1 MSIMQMSRKIYFSNS
16 GDKIA
21 SFVVHIISALGLL
34 VIIFIL
40 WFLFNEGI
48 PVLKSVTIGEIFGSS
63 DWYPAEEPPALG
75 MFALITGTLIITL
88 LSSLIAL
95 PVSYLFA
102 IFTAEIAPL
111 WLRNILKPLLELLG
125 FIPSI
130 VLGFLG
136 MIAVAPWMQEY
147 FGILTGLNMLNAS
160 LFLGLM
166 ILPIVGS
173 LVEEALSSIPKDLR
187 HASSALGATKWET
200 ISKVVFPAALPGI
213 LSASLL
219 GIMRS
224 MGETMIVLMVAGGAA
239 IIPES
244 IFDPLRPLT
253 STIASEMG
261 ETPVGSAHY
270 HALFFA
276 GLILFLITLAL
287 NMLSAWIESKWRITP

>member
-1 MSIMQMSRKIYFSNS
+1 MIDSRNFSFANS

-21 SFVVHIISALGLL
+21 SMVVHGVSALGLI
-34 VIIFIL
+34 VMVFIL
-40 WFLFNEGI
+40 WFLFAEGI
-48 PVLKSVTIGEIFGSS
+48 PVLKSVTIGDIFRSS

-75 MFALITGTLIITL
+75 MFAIISGTLIVTL

-102 IFTAEIAPL
+102 IFTAEIAPS
-111 WLRNILKPLLELLG
+111 WLRNILKPMLELLG
-125 FIPSI
+125 FLPSI

-136 MIAVAPWMQEY
+136 MVVVAPWMQGSFE
-147 FGILTGLNMLNAS
+147 ILTGLNLLNAS
-160 LFLGLM
+160 IFLGIM

-173 LVEEALSSIPKDLR
+173 LVEEALSSIPEELR
-187 HASSALGATKWET
+187 YASFALGATKWET

-224 MGETMIVLMVAGGAA
+224 MGETMVVLMVAGGAA
-239 IIPES
+239 IIPDS
-244 IFDPLRPLT
+244 IFDPIRPLT
-253 STIASEMG
+253 STIAAEMG

-276 GLILFLITLAL
+276 GLLLFLITLAL
-287 NMLSAWIESKWRITP
+287 NMLSAWIESKGKIAQQ

>member
-1 MSIMQMSRKIYFSNS
+1 MNKFRKKILVNS

-21 SFVVHIISALGLL
+21 SFVVHGVSALGLI
-34 VIIFIL
+34 VMVFIL
-40 WFLFNEGI
+40 WFLFAEGI
-48 PVLKSVTIGEIFGSS
+48 PVLKSVTLGEIFRSS

-75 MFALITGTLIITL
+75 MFSIIAGTLIITL

-102 IFTAEIAPL
+102 IFTAEIAPS
-111 WLRNILKPLLELLG
+111 WLRNILKPMLELLG
-125 FIPSI
+125 FFPSI

-136 MIAVAPWMQEY
+136 MVVVAPWMQLNFE
-147 FGILTGLNMLNAS
+147 ILTGLNLLNAS
-160 LFLGLM
+160 IFLGIM

-173 LVEEALSSIPKDLR
+173 LVEEALSSIPEDLR
-187 HASSALGATKWET
+187 HASFALGATKWET

-224 MGETMIVLMVAGGAA
+224 MGETMVVLMVAGGAA
-239 IIPES
+239 IIPDS
-244 IFDPLRPLT
+244 IFDPIRPLT
-253 STIASEMG
+253 STIAAEMG

-276 GLILFLITLAL
+276 GLLLFLITLAL
-287 NMLSAWIESKWRITP
+287 NMLSAWIESKGKIAQQ

>member
-1 MSIMQMSRKIYFSNS
+1 MINSRKFFFANS

-21 SFVVHIISALGLL
+21 STVVHGVSALGLI
-34 VIIFIL
+34 VMIFIL
-40 WFLFNEGI
+40 WFLFAEGI

-63 DWYPAEEPPALG
+63 DWYPTEEPPALG
-75 MFALITGTLIITL
+75 MYAIIAGTLIVTL

-95 PVSYLFA
+95 PISYLFA
-102 IFTAEIAPL
+102 IFTAEIAPS
-111 WLRNILKPLLELLG
+111 WLRNILKPMLELLG

-136 MIAVAPWMQEY
+136 MIVVAPWMQRNFE
-147 FGILTGLNMLNAS
+147 ILTGLNMLNAS
-160 LFLGLM
+160 MFLGIM

-173 LVEEALSSIPKDLR
+173 LVEEALSSIPEDLR
-187 HASSALGATKWET
+187 LASYALGATKWET

-219 GIMRS
+219 GVMRS

-244 IFDPLRPLT
+244 IFDPIRPLT

-261 ETPVGSAHY
+261 ETPVGSTHY

-276 GLILFLITLAL
+276 GLLLFVITLAL
-287 NMLSAWIESKWRITP
+287 NMLSAWIESKWKVAQL